1 MLQVNPGYSKL
12 VSFCSLFEVE
22 NDRHQPYPLMTCQ
35 ILLPTNKLT
44 DISFA
49 IDDIHPV
56 ILEAS
61 SKFSLCSFI
70 NNIYSIGE
78 KLRLS
83 RNGVNQTV
91 DIIVVDI
98 DNKHQKEFLSPLDE
112 DDFASLSITR
122 DQVEKCIAQL
132 DPEALEALFDPLQNT
147 KLVKYFML

>member
-12 VSFCSLFEVE
+12 VSFCSLIEVE

-83 RNGVNQTV
+83 RNGVN
-91 DIIVVDI
+91 
-98 DNKHQKEFLSPLDE
+98 
-112 DDFASLSITR
+112 
-122 DQVEKCIAQL
+122 
-132 DPEALEALFDPLQNT
+132 
-147 KLVKYFML
+147 